1 MGSVIGAMRQGNQ
14 LKRKAA
20 GTHLGQDSDVG
31 RDRGNKQVR
40 FGKEADTLPCQNTEF
55 LEHGLQDASDRV
67 QQ

>member
-20 GTHLGQDSDVG
+20 GTHHLGQDVG
-31 RDRGNKQVR
+31 RDRRNKQVR
-40 FGKEADTLPCQNTEF
+40 FGKEAGTFPCQNTEF
-55 LEHGLQDASDRV
+55 LEHGLQDASDRL

>member
-40 FGKEADTLPCQNTEF
+40 FGKEAGTFPCQNTEF